1 MTIITNKSTKNIN
14 KDDILSVIPNNK
26 IHVLSDKNS

>member
-14 KDDILSVIPNNK
+14 KDDILSVIANNK
-26 IHVLSDKNS
+26 IHVLSNKNS